1 MAKVTAAN
9 LAQFIH
15 DQLAEYVGDVQ
26 QNVNEATHKVA
37 LAGVRAL
44 RADSPGSRYPKGWR
58 TWSETT
64 RLGQKETIYNDKL
77 PGLPHLLEHGHA
89 KRNGGRT
96 KAIVHIEPIEKE
108 LIKSFTEEVEKA
120 IDLS

>member
-1 MAKVTAAN
+1 MLKVTIDN
-9 LAQFIH
+9 LAEVIR
-15 DQLAEYVGDVQ
+15 DQLSEYADDIEEH
-26 QNVNEATHKVA
+26 VNEATHKVA

-44 RADSPGSRYPKGWR
+44 QSSSVGKRYPRGWR

-77 PGLPHLLEHGHA
+77 PGLPHLLEYGHA

-96 KAIVHIEPIEKE
+96 AAIVHIAPVEAE
-108 LIKSFTEEVEKA
+108 LIKSFEEEVKNA
-120 IDLS
+120 IDIS